1 MDRVFVRFVLPALAV
16 GLVLIVL
23 TPTRPMPDVATDRAI
38 AKAPG
43 AAGPASSGDKVAAT
57 ARYRLRLWR
66 ELASP
71 NWRSTSLA
79 VSEDISR
86 LDDADPR
93 ARELL
98 ARMRSAW
105 DEAPPNRAL
114 DGTAIRTAGYV
125 VPIEESR
132 EGLREF
138 LLAPY
143 YGACIHIPPPPAN
156 QIIDVSMA
164 RPVKG
169 LDAMDTVWVDGVL
182 KVARTAHESGAS
194 TYAMRADD
202 IEPYDGP
209 AR

>member
-1 MDRVFVRFVLPALAV
+1 MNPLVLRFVLPAV
-16 GLVLIVL
+16 GIVAVLIAL
-23 TPTRPMPDVATDRAI
+23 TPMRVRPDFTADKSIMPF
-38 AKAPG
+38 APS
-43 AAGPASSGDKVAAT
+43 AAAPASGA
-57 ARYRLRLWR
+57 YRVTLWR
-66 ELASP
+66 ELAP
-71 NWRSTSLA
+71 PAWKATPPFR
-79 VSEDISR
+79 SEDVSQ

-93 ARELL
+93 ARALL

-105 DEAPPNRAL
+105 DEAPANAAL
-114 DGTAIRTAGYV
+114 DGAAIRTAGYV

-138 LLAPY
+138 LLVPY

-169 LDAMDTVWVDGVL
+169 VDAMDTVWVDGVL
-182 KVARTAHESGAS
+182 KVVRTTHDSGAS

-202 IEPYDGP
+202 IEPYTGP
-209 AR
+209 SR